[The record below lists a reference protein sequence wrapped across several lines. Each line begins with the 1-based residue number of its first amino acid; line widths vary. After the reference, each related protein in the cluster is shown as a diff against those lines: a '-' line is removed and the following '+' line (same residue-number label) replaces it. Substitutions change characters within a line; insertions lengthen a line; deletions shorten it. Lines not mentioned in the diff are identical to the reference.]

1 MAAGPTLRTRG
12 ENLGRFSALLVTLT
26 AVFAAAPFLE
36 DRTEG
41 VSAIS
46 VPFTFLLLVGLYVV
60 SGGRRRVLV
69 AGFGLMLPALVLEWL
84 SNFVVSPPLVLAN
97 LVFVGLFI
105 LYVAAV
111 VLREVLE
118 EQRVT
123 LDTIFGG
130 ICIYLLVGIA
140 WVMAYAA
147 IEFWQ
152 PGSFLVGDQTLQS
165 LHGEQVRFPEFL
177 YYSFVTMTTLGYG
190 DIVAQSPPARACS
203 TAEAIVG
210 QLYIAIFVARLVGL
224 HLAHE
229 IRGR

>member
-1 MAAGPTLRTRG
+1 VAPGPTLRARG

-26 AVFAAAPFLE
+26 AVFIVAPFME

-41 VSAIS
+41 VSALSI
-46 VPFTFLLLVGLYVV
+46 PFTILLLVGLYVV
-60 SGGRRRVLV
+60 SGGRRRVLYTGLV
-69 AGFGLMLPALVLEWL
+69 LMLPALVLEWL
-84 SNFVVSPPLVLAN
+84 SNFVVGSSLVFAN
-97 LVFVGLFI
+97 LFFVGLFI

-111 VLREVLE
+111 VFREVLS

-130 ICIYLLVGIA
+130 ICIYLLLGIA

-152 PGSFLVGDQTLQS
+152 PGSLLVGGQTLQS
-165 LHGEQVRFPEFL
+165 LHGDQVRFPEFL

-190 DIVAQSPPARACS
+190 DIVAQSAPARAFS
-203 TAEAIVG
+203 AAEAIVG

-224 HLAHE
+224 HLAHA
-229 IRGR
+229 IRAG